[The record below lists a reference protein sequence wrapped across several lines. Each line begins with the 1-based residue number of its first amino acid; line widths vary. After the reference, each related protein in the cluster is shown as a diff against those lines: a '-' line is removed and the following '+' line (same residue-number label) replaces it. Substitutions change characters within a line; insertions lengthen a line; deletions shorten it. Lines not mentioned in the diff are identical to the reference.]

1 MVFDR
6 LGNLIKPISER
17 NSELLFSEV
26 LGISIDKE
34 FMPSVANIIGTD
46 LSKYKVIR
54 KNRFAFNPMH
64 VGRDKRLPIALYKED
79 EPAILSPAYTTF
91 EVIDDRINIYYLNQ
105 ILKTETFDRFCWFH
119 TDSSVRGGL
128 SWEDFCDMIIPIPSV
143 EEQKKIVNRYR
154 TIQDRISL
162 ITSLNSVL
170 FNLIDTIYFKEI
182 KNWKETELINI
193 SKIASINNGY
203 SYSSDELQDSNIGM
217 ASIKNF
223 EKNGGFRSTGY
234 KDITPFKKIR
244 TQLYLKKFDI
254 IVAHTDLTPSAE
266 ILGNV
271 EMVLDTSKY
280 DLIIPSMDLVKVE
293 SIDKNISNKL
303 LYVLI
308 KSSGFKNIAMQHKN
322 GTTVLHLEKDALLN
336 YNIILPKDINILK
349 ELEDKISPIID
360 LISNNTIQ
368 ARKLNS
374 LMDSLISLVSMEVK

>member
-1 MVFDR
+1 MVFDK

-17 NSELLFSEV
+17 NSEFLYTEV

-46 LSKYKVIR
+46 LKKYKIIR

-105 ILKTETFDRFCWFH
+105 ILKTDTFDRFCWFH

-128 SWEDFCDMIIPIPSV
+128 SWEDFCNMIIPIPSID
-143 EEQKKIVNRYR
+143 EQRKIVERYKS
-154 TIQDRISL
+154 IQDRIDL
-162 ITSLNSVL
+162 ITNLNNVL
-170 FNLIDTIYFKEI
+170 YDLIDTIYYKE
-182 KNWKETELINI
+182 KKEWKEKEEINI
-193 SKIASINNGY
+193 TKLASIKNGY
-203 SYSSDELQDSNIGM
+203 SYSSDELQESNIGM

-223 EKNGGFRSTGY
+223 EKNGGFRSTGF
-234 KDITPFKKIR
+234 KDITPFKKIKSD
-244 TQLYLKKFDI
+244 LYLNKFDI

-271 EMVLDTSKY
+271 ELILDTSKY
-280 DLIIPSMDLVKVE
+280 DTIIPSMDLVKVTTINE
-293 SIDKNISNKL
+293 NISNKL

-322 GTTVLHLEKDALLN
+322 GTTVLHLEKEALLN
-336 YNIILPKDINILK
+336 YNIIIPKDIELLK
-349 ELEDKISPIID
+349 KLEKKVAPIID
-360 LISNNTIQ
+360 LISINTIQ
-368 ARKLNS
+368 TRKLVT
-374 LMDSLISLVSMEVK
+374 LMEKLISLVSMEVQ

>member
-1 MVFDR
+1 MGR
-6 LGNLIKPISER
+6 LLRYDYSN
-17 NSELLFSEV
+17 
-26 LGISIDKE
+26 
-34 FMPSVANIIGTD
+34 
-46 LSKYKVIR
+46 SKYR
-54 KNRFAFNPMH
+54 R
-64 VGRDKRLPIALYKED
+64 
-79 EPAILSPAYTTF
+79 
-91 EVIDDRINIYYLNQ
+91 
-105 ILKTETFDRFCWFH
+105 TE
-119 TDSSVRGGL
+119 
-128 SWEDFCDMIIPIPSV
+128 
-143 EEQKKIVNRYR
+143 VNRYR

-162 ITSLNSVL
+162 ITSLNNIL

-182 KNWKETELINI
+182 KNWRETELINI
-193 SKIASINNGY
+193 TKIASINNGY

-336 YNIILPKDINILK
+336 YNLILPKDINTLK
-349 ELEDKISPIID
+349 ELEDKINPIID